1 MGTGTIAHAN
11 ASGVVTTPKTP
22 RHATRGLRAALGAL
36 VFAMGVSGFGLA
48 PSEAAAET
56 RTLNLYYTH
65 TKKSAKITFKKNG
78 RYLKSGLKQANKFLA
93 DWRTGQQIKIDPKLL
108 DVVWEVYQKTGSR
121 KPIHVVSSYRSP
133 KTNAM
138 LRRTRGGQAKKSQHM
153 VGKALDFF
161 IPGQS
166 AKKMRALG
174 LKAQAGGVG
183 YYPKSGF
190 VHLDTGRVRHWP
202 RMNRSQLTK
211 VFPKGGTLHVP
222 SDGKALPGYKQ
233 AQADY
238 KLRMSG
244 KKGSMITANPPRGFR
259 GAGGG
264 LLAGLFGGDD
274 SDSGAASS
282 GASPTAKAREV
293 IAKLPRRG
301 PQIAAR
307 PGASRSGPSR
317 LGSGLVP
324 TIRTVSPDD
333 IAPLPGAD
341 VPTVDGPVEATD
353 ETLLASL
360 PDLPPAPSF
369 RPGTLEPTTGTLI
382 ADAVAA
388 APKPVIRP
396 GDAGQTAIASAAP
409 LALAYAPSALDKP
422 AARALARI
430 GKGNASDVA
439 KATLKREGE
448 LNAAIK
454 RGRSGG
460 LPSGIV
466 ADDDKELTEEALR
479 LAFAR
484 TAPDVSA
491 RRTALLTRVRAA
503 KPRWKPT
510 KAATRA
516 GVEKI
521 DPGKLSAL
529 AAALRRQA
537 ADQ

>member
-1 MGTGTIAHAN
+1 MATTRTTTHR
-11 ASGVVTTPKTP
+11 GV
-22 RHATRGLRAALGAL
+22 RALLGAL
-36 VFAMGVSGFGLA
+36 VFAAGITGFGMA

-56 RTLNLYYTH
+56 RTLNMYYTH

-153 VGKALDFF
+153 VGRALDFF

-174 LKAQAGGVG
+174 LQAQAGGVG

-202 RMNRSQLTK
+202 RMSRSQLTK

-222 SDGKALPGYKQ
+222 SDGKALPGFKS

-238 KLRMSG
+238 KARMSG
-244 KKGSMITANPPRGFR
+244 KKGYFTANPPRGIR
-259 GAGGG
+259 RAGGN
-264 LLAGLFGGDD
+264 LIAGLFRGGGDD
-274 SDSGAASS
+274 DAADVGSGSAPARAA
-282 GASPTAKAREV
+282 AREV
-293 IAKLPRRG
+293 IASLPRRG
-301 PQIAAR
+301 PRASAR
-307 PGASRSGPSR
+307 PGR
-317 LGSGLVP
+317 P

-333 IAPLPGAD
+333 VAPLPGVD
-341 VPTVDGPVEATD
+341 VPTADGPIEASE

-360 PDLPPAPSF
+360 PDLPPSPSF

-382 ADAVAA
+382 ADAVTA
-388 APKPVIRP
+388 APKPIIRP
-396 GDAGQTAIASAAP
+396 GDAGATAIASAAP
-409 LALAYAPSALDKP
+409 LALAYAPSARDKP
-422 AARALARI
+422 AARALERI
-430 GKGNASDVA
+430 GRGNAA
-439 KATLKREGE
+439 EAALGNKNALKAALANSR
-448 LNAAIK
+448 
-454 RGRSGG
+454 RSGAT
-460 LPSGIV
+460 PSAITPDGP
-466 ADDDKELTEEALR
+466 ELTEEALR
-479 LAFAR
+479 LAFVR
-484 TAPDVSA
+484 TAPDMST
-491 RRTALLTRVRAA
+491 RRAALLARVKSA

-510 KAATRA
+510 KTVTRPS
-516 GVEKI
+516 VDTVDK
-521 DPGKLSAL
+521 GKLSAL

-537 ADQ
+537 ATQ